1 MSDEIIREVYID
13 TRFDSYRNF
22 FSDDWGERIDALTAD
37 IPKLSP
43 LVFDVMMEWRAAAYT
58 ASLPVSILEHMKAFH
73 DGFVRTGEINTTLL
87 RLMEIVPGALARKIP
102 ELTTDP
108 SLMRRIQKELVE
120 IGATMEENRDP
131 SGFEFPLEET
141 WNSYLNEY
149 AYQLSLWGSQRICYV
164 SIYNS
169 YENFLVRCVGI
180 AKNIEGCRTTHK
192 KFKKC
197 IVDCFGKEM
206 RDKCWTGPQVNIAR
220 LARHALSHAGG
231 RETKRLAQQNHG
243 FVVIDA
249 RIQVT
254 PEKTKDLFALLKDA
268 VFALC
273 ERAVIMPEFQ

>member
-1 MSDEIIREVYID
+1 MSDEIIRWVHID

-22 FSDDWGERIDALTAD
+22 FSDDWGKRIDALTKD

-131 SGFEFPLEET
+131 SGFEFPLDET
-141 WNSYLNEY
+141 WNSYLNER

-180 AKNIEGCRTTHK
+180 AKKIEGC
-192 KFKKC
+192 
-197 IVDCFGKEM
+197 
-206 RDKCWTGPQVNIAR
+206 
-220 LARHALSHAGG
+220 ARHISTHAAGVLISPSRIDDYTPVQFDKDGKIITQYDMYTGDRDGVVNLPKFDILGIKNLSI
-231 RETKRLAQQNHG
+231 LANSIKL
-243 FVVIDA
+243 V
-249 RIQVT
+249 
-254 PEKTKDLFALLKDA
+254 EKLKDTKIN
-268 VFALC
+268 LD
-273 ERAVIMPEFQ
+273 EINKIIKNPILMLSY